1 MILTKEQKR
10 LKLNA
15 YLRKCYKE
23 NPEKYKK
30 RVKEWRKNNPY
41 KVIEI
46 GIKYRETH
54 KEEIKKKDIRY
65 KKENPERYRK
75 MWKKAFLKHKKK
87 KEQKLLARIKYNEEQ
102 WEKERK

>member
-10 LKLNA
+10 LKINA

-23 NPEKYKK
+23 NPEKYKQ
-30 RVKEWRKNNPY
+30 RVKKWRDNNLE
-41 KVIEI
+41 KVVEI

-54 KEEIKKKDIRY
+54 KEELKKRQQKY
-65 KKENPERYRK
+65 KKENPEK
-75 MWKKAFLKHKKK
+75 FKETWKKSQLKHKQK